1 MEEPSVGTLLEAFR
15 TSHFSFASYYVLS
28 FGVLPSGLRL
38 ELPVER
44 SKETVDAVLK
54 SIDLQRFAFEPRTRL
69 WMTADFKGSQI
80 ADDYVFDYLF
90 KSQAGR
96 MVMHLWFGE
105 TKLDI
110 DFYYD

>member
-1 MEEPSVGTLLEAFR
+1 MEEPIVGTLLEAFR

-69 WMTADFKGSQI
+69 WRTGLNIARSASVRSGEDIGIVYVEAMDFKLEELF
-80 ADDYVFDYLF
+80 FDRAF
-90 KSQAGR
+90 EDFAAG
-96 MVMHLWFGE
+96 
-105 TKLDI
+105 
-110 DFYYD
+110 